1 MSPVAKPLGG
11 GWIVIASHKPEHHRL
26 SLRMEERDDGRL
38 RIAEL
43 VLTDT
48 DGLSGAML
56 RDLPLG
62 AWEAQMNAPEIVD
75 LLRAHFAEDG
85 PYGLE
90 DLAFAHSDFD
100 LTPMPLDADDGGLE
114 FHFPGAGL
122 EPAVAIALEPQLDLG
137 VSGTGTGKRPDEFYR
152 AVAEAYSWLAGRG
165 RRPAPELAA
174 INGVPPTTIHRW
186 VKEARR
192 RGLLGPGRRL
202 VVYDPASPEVLEWA
216 RRARQGAVTEWDLTH
231 VPLLRAWASRIRRGT
246 MSRDES
252 FRDPIIEANR
262 ARLDDE
268 SVPAEERYLKDPV
281 ARLLF
286 DSPKAWRES
295 ADESEPQEPSGEPE
309 SDSHSQAP

>member
-1 MSPVAKPLGG
+1 
-11 GWIVIASHKPEHHRL
+11 
-26 SLRMEERDDGRL
+26 MEERDDGRL
-38 RIAEL
+38 RIVEL
-43 VLTDT
+43 VFTDA

-62 AWEAQMNAPEIVD
+62 AWEAQMNAPEVAA
-75 LLRAHFAEDG
+75 LLRTHFAEDG
-85 PYGLE
+85 PYSLD
-90 DLAFAHSDFD
+90 DLVFAYSDID
-100 LTPMPLDADDGGLE
+100 LKPMPEKADDGGLE
-114 FHFPGAGL
+114 FHFPGAGI

-137 VSGTGTGKRPDEFYR
+137 VSDTRTGKRPDEFYR

-174 INGVPPTTIHRW
+174 INGVPATTIHRW

-216 RRARQGAVTEWDLTH
+216 ERARQGAVTEWDLTH
-231 VPLLRAWASRIRRGT
+231 VPLLRAWVSRVRRGAIPL
-246 MSRDES
+246 MEWIH
-252 FRDPIIEANR
+252 DPIIKACDSR
-262 ARLDDE
+262 RDDE

-295 ADESEPQEPSGEPE
+295 AGESETQEPSDEPE
-309 SDSHSQAP
+309 SGSPGEAP

>member
-1 MSPVAKPLGG
+1 MSPVAKPVGG
-11 GWIVIASHKPEHHRL
+11 GWIVVASAEPRHRL
-26 SLRMEERDDGRL
+26 SLRVEERGDGRL
-38 RIAEL
+38 RIVEL
-43 VLTDT
+43 VLCDA

-62 AWEAQMNAPEIVD
+62 AWEAQMNAPEMTAV
-75 LLRAHFAEDG
+75 LSARFAEDG
-85 PYGLE
+85 PYSMD
-90 DLAFAHSDFD
+90 DLADAHHDSD
-100 LTPMPLDADDGGLE
+100 LTPMPADADDGGLE
-114 FHFPGAGL
+114 FQFPGAGRH
-122 EPAVAIALEPQLDLG
+122 PAVAISLEPQLDLG
-137 VSGTGTGKRPDEFYR
+137 VSDTRTGKRPDEFYR

-231 VPLLRAWASRIRRGT
+231 VPLLRAWTSRVRRGA
-246 MSRDES
+246 MPIMEWAS
-252 FRDPIIEANR
+252 DPIVSACR
-262 ARLDDE
+262 SRRDDE
-268 SVPAEERYLKDPV
+268 SVPLEERYLNDPV

-286 DSPKAWRES
+286 DSPKAWPES
-295 ADESEPQEPSGEPE
+295 ADESGTQGPSAQSGA
-309 SDSHSQAP
+309 DSHDEAP